1 MDEQIEKLR
10 LHVCRLEQC
19 IRQVERLQEMGI
31 STDVIEN
38 KINEYLDEML
48 TVKKRI
54 KFLENELK
62 KKGDA

>member
-10 LHVCRLEQC
+10 LHVYRLEQC

-31 STDVIEN
+31 SNEVIEN
-38 KINEYLDEML
+38 KIDEYLDEML
-48 TVKKRI
+48 NVKKRI

-62 KKGDA
+62 RKGDA